1 MIDLLT
7 SSLYLTNK
15 EWISQLMKIQRA
27 VSLESVCFI
36 TDKFVIIYSYSYVSW
51 SHILYIMMKLRP
63 TLQLNEVILH
73 VMVLSCF
80 SLGKELISYQIHQ
93 IKQLSQELYNRL

>member
-36 TDKFVIIYSYSYVSW
+36 TDNFVIYSYSCVSW
-51 SHILYIMMKLRP
+51 SRILYIMMKLRP

-73 VMVLSCF
+73 GMVLSCF

>member
-1 MIDLLT
+1 
-7 SSLYLTNK
+7 
-15 EWISQLMKIQRA
+15 
-27 VSLESVCFI
+27 
-36 TDKFVIIYSYSYVSW
+36 
-51 SHILYIMMKLRP
+51 MMKLRP

-80 SLGKELISYQIHQ
+80 ALGKELISYQIHQ

>member
-1 MIDLLT
+1 
-7 SSLYLTNK
+7 
-15 EWISQLMKIQRA
+15 
-27 VSLESVCFI
+27 
-36 TDKFVIIYSYSYVSW
+36 
-51 SHILYIMMKLRP
+51 MMKLRP

-73 VMVLSCF
+73 VMVLSRF